1 MPIKIP
7 NNLPAKKILENE
19 NIFVMTKLR
28 AETQDI
34 RPLKILL
41 VNLMPTKIQTETQFA
56 RVLGNTPLQIDL
68 ELLAPKSHIPH
79 NIGMEHLQNFYKSF
93 DEIKN
98 NKYDGCIITGAPVE
112 HLEYEEV
119 DYWKE
124 LCEIM
129 DWTNTNVYST
139 LQICWGAQA
148 GLYYHYGI
156 KKHKLDEKLFGV
168 FEHKIIYKNAILL
181 RGFDDAFYV
190 PHSRHTTVNKSD
202 IEKIP
207 ELKILAESDKAGV
220 NIIFT
225 KNGKK
230 IFVFGHSEY
239 DIDTLKN
246 EYDRDMSKG
255 LSIKVPEN
263 YFLNNDPKNDIIVKW
278 RAHANLFYSN
288 WLNYIVYQETPYN
301 IESIGLT

>member
-68 ELLAPKSHIPH
+68 ELLAPKSHIPQ
-79 NIGMEHLQNFYKSF
+79 NTRIEHLQNFYKTF

-98 NKYDGCIITGAPVE
+98 NKYDGCVTTGAPVE

-119 DYWKE
+119 DYWDE

-129 DWTNTNVYST
+129 KWTDSNVHST
-139 LQICWGAQA
+139 LHICWGAQA
-148 GLYYHYGI
+148 GLYHHYGI
-156 KKHKLDEKLFGV
+156 KKYNLDEKLFGV
-168 FEHKIIYKNAILL
+168 FEHKVIYKNAILL
-181 RGFDDAFYV
+181 RGFDDIFYV
-190 PHSRHTTVNKSD
+190 PHSRHTTIRKSD
-202 IEKIP
+202 IEKVP
-207 ELKILAESDKAGV
+207 ELKVLAESEKAGV
-220 NIIFT
+220 NIVFT
-225 KNGKK
+225 KNGKR

-246 EYDRDMSKG
+246 EYDRDVSKG
-255 LSIKVPEN
+255 LTIKVPEN
-263 YFLNNDPKNDIIVKW
+263 YFVNDNSKNDIIVKW

-288 WLNYIVYQETPYN
+288 WLNYIVYQETPYD
-301 IESIGLT
+301 IESIGHI

>member
-1 MPIKIP
+1 M
-7 NNLPAKKILENE
+7 
-19 NIFVMTKLR
+19 
-28 AETQDI
+28 
-34 RPLKILL
+34 
-41 VNLMPTKIQTETQFA
+41 
-56 RVLGNTPLQIDL
+56 
-68 ELLAPKSHIPH
+68 
-79 NIGMEHLQNFYKSF
+79 
-93 DEIKN
+93 
-98 NKYDGCIITGAPVE
+98 ITGAPVE
-112 HLEYEEV
+112 HLECEEV

-129 DWTNTNVYST
+129 EWTNKNVYST
-139 LQICWGAQA
+139 LHICWGAQA

-168 FEHKIIYKNAILL
+168 YEHKIIYKNAILL

-190 PHSRHTTVNKSD
+190 PHSRHTTVKKSD

-239 DIDTLKN
+239 DVDTLKN
-246 EYDRDMSKG
+246 EYDRDVSKG
-255 LSIKVPEN
+255 LPIKVPEN

>member
-79 NIGMEHLQNFYKSF
+79 NTGIEHLQNFYKTF

-98 NKYDGCIITGAPVE
+98 NKYDGCVITGAPVE
-112 HLEYEEV
+112 HLEFEEV

-129 DWTNTNVYST
+129 EWTNKNVYST
-139 LQICWGAQA
+139 LHICWGAQA

-190 PHSRHTTVNKSD
+190 PHSRHTTVKKSD

-239 DIDTLKN
+239 DVDTLKN
-246 EYDRDMSKG
+246 EYDRDVSKG
-255 LSIKVPEN
+255 LPIKVPEN

>member
-34 RPLKILL
+34 RALKILL
-41 VNLMPTKIQTETQFA
+41 VNLMPTKVETETQFA

-68 ELLAPKSHIPH
+68 DLLAPKSHIPN
-79 NIGMEHLQNFYKSF
+79 NIGIEHLQTFYRNF
-93 DEIKN
+93 DEVKQ

-112 HLEYEEV
+112 HLDYKDV
-119 DYWKE
+119 DYWDE

-129 DWTNTNVYST
+129 KWTNTNVHST
-139 LQICWGAQA
+139 LHICWGAQA
-148 GLYYHYGI
+148 GLYYHYNI
-156 KKHKLDEKLFGV
+156 NKYKLDEKLFGV
-168 FEHKIIYKNAILL
+168 FEHKVIYKNAILL

-190 PHSRHTTVNKSD
+190 PHSRHTYIKKSD
-202 IEKIP
+202 IEKVP
-207 ELKILAESDKAGV
+207 ELKILAESDNAGV
-220 NIIFT
+220 NILFT

-239 DIDTLKN
+239 DADTLKK
-246 EYDRDMSKG
+246 EYDRDVSKG
-255 LSIKVPEN
+255 LNIKVPKN
-263 YFLNNDPKNDIIVKW
+263 YFLNDNPSSEIIVKW

-288 WLNYIVYQETPYN
+288 WLNYIVYQETPFN
-301 IESIGLT
+301 IENVGLI